1 MKPRNALRL
10 DRYLGRRFVYPLH
23 RSLYRM
29 TGGLVGHRT
38 PEGTVLLLTTTGRKT
53 GQRRTQPLLYCRD
66 GDDFVVVASNGARDR
81 HPAWYLNVQAHP
93 DVELRAGRTHMK
105 ARASV
110 ATPDEK
116 ARLWPKLT
124 DYYKGWA
131 YYQTQTDREIPVVVL
146 RPS

>member
-1 MKPRNALRL
+1 ME
-10 DRYLGRRFVYPLH
+10 V
-23 RSLYRM
+23 RSLTQPLGTEIAGTAM
-29 TGGLVGHRT
+29 LVASY
-38 PEGTVLLLTTTGRKT
+38 VLLLAFLTVNRWVPAAGVMAV
-53 GQRRTQPLLYCRD
+53 GLLLNLL
-66 GDDFVVVASNGARDR
+66 VVASNGARDR
-81 HPAWYLNVQAHP
+81 HPAWYLNVQANP
-93 DVELRAGRTHMK
+93 DVELRAGRTQVE

-110 ATPDEK
+110 ATPEEK